1 MITALDT
8 NILLDILIPDEVNFE
23 RSKKLLDEHYEK
35 GRLVICEVVY
45 AELSAQFLKKND
57 LKDFL
62 KDTGIRLI
70 NSSEKALHIAGEKWR
85 EYNKNRKKEIR
96 CPYCNNRIKVICSKC
111 GHNIYSKQHIISD
124 FIIGAH
130 AIVHAEVLLSRDWG
144 FYKAYFKDLKV
155 IG

>member
-8 NILLDILIPDEVNFE
+8 NILLDILIPDEINFE

-45 AELSAQFLKKND
+45 AELAAEFLDKND
-57 LKDFL
+57 LRDFL

-85 EYNKNRKKEIR
+85 QYTKHRKKEIR
-96 CPYCNNRIKVICSKC
+96 CPFCSNRIRVTCSEC
-111 GHNIYSKQHIISD
+111 GHDIYSKQYIISD

-130 AIVHAEVLLSRDWG
+130 AIVHAEVLLSRDRG